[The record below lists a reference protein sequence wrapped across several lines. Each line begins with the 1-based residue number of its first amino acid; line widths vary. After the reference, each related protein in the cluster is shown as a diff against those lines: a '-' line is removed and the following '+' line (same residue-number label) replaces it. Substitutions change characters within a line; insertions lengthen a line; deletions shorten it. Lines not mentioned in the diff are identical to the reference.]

1 MSVLSIYFTGLC
13 SFIWIYQDEL
23 IELAVVG
30 IDGLQPLIKSVLFVF
45 LLNFIPDAL
54 RFVMIGVIKGLGL
67 QTRILVIHMI
77 TQGPQVI
84 ALQILFVFVLDWG
97 MIGIWLAKFL
107 VEVTIL
113 ACYIYIL
120 TTCDWE

>member
-67 QTRILVIHMI
+67 QNRILVIHML

-107 VEVTIL
+107 VEATIL

>member
-1 MSVLSIYFTGLC
+1 MLSIYFTGLC

-30 IDGLQPLIKSVLFVF
+30 IDGLQPLIKSVLFIF

-67 QTRILVIHMI
+67 QDRILWIHML

-84 ALQILFVFVLDWG
+84 MLQILFVFVLDWG

-113 ACYIYIL
+113 TSYIYIL
-120 TTCDWE
+120 TTCDWEK